1 MNVELQLGTIILSV
15 HYYLSMELKQLQC
28 AGHIFKLNMAV
39 STFLSPA
46 TALTARGPKVPHSCL
61 QEQEGES
68 HRPPK
73 PSQLTKKTLVD
84 HFESD
89 NIDSDFYLPS
99 YLAVNR
105 YIFIW
110 NIIKEILF
118 GQSLNN
124 KSVPNF

>member
-1 MNVELQLGTIILSV
+1 
-15 HYYLSMELKQLQC
+15 
-28 AGHIFKLNMAV
+28 MAV
-39 STFLSPA
+39 SIFLSPV
-46 TALTARGPKVPHSCL
+46 TVLTARGPKVPHSSL
-61 QEQEGES
+61 QEQEGEG

-118 GQSLNN
+118 GQC
-124 KSVPNF
+124 